1 MATDGM
7 IERGVLPAAERFRI
21 MLVGGGIYML
31 LNLAAPFNGLVGIPV
46 TFFLKNRLHL
56 TSNEVAL
63 FNLWISIPIFV
74 GFLSGFLRDRWNP
87 FGAGDRGH
95 LLIFGGASAVIYAA
109 LAFINPTYAAL
120 LAGILLVMAV
130 SQTALSA
137 AAGLISTI
145 GQQHAMAGQMST
157 TLAMATSFPAFA
169 AYLIGGA
176 LSGFLE
182 SKSPGAATQILF
194 LIAATIMA
202 VVAVFGA
209 LGPRALF
216 EAARQERST
225 TSAFADVARLLKHW
239 PIYPVLLTQLLW
251 QFAPAMGTV
260 LQFHMSNTL
269 HASDAQWGEW
279 NAIFAVSFLPVYLLY
294 GWLCQ
299 RVKLG
304 WLLWAGAVVTVF
316 QMVPLLFIHT
326 ANGAL
331 IAAAPMGAM
340 GAIAVAALTDLAI
353 RSCPPG
359 LQGTMMMLYAG
370 AYWIALRLGD
380 VWGTDLYDHHG
391 GFVTATWATIGVYAL
406 VLPVLLF
413 VPRRLLATRD
423 GEHVAV

>member
-1 MATDGM
+1 MTTDATIDH
-7 IERGVLPAAERFRI
+7 EVLPAAVRFRI
-21 MLVGGGIYML
+21 MLVGGAIYML
-31 LNLAAPFNGLVGIPV
+31 INLAAPCNGLVSIPV

-56 TSNEVAL
+56 ASHQVAM
-63 FNLWISIPIFV
+63 FNLWVSIPIFV

-95 LLIFGGASAVIYAA
+95 LLIFGGGSAVVYAA
-109 LAFINPTYAAL
+109 LAFVNPTYAAL
-120 LAGILLVMAV
+120 LAGVLLVMAV

-137 AAGLISTI
+137 AAGLTSTI
-145 GQQHAMAGQMST
+145 GQQHAMAGQMGT
-157 TLAMATSFPAFA
+157 TLAIATSFPAFA

-176 LSGFLE
+176 ISGFIE
-182 SKSPGAATQILF
+182 SKDAATAERILF
-194 LIAATIMA
+194 LIPAAIM
-202 VVAVFGA
+202 VLVAVFGA
-209 LGPRALF
+209 LGPRPLF
-216 EAARQERST
+216 EASRQDRST
-225 TSAFADVARLLKHW
+225 HSAMADVARLLKHW

-251 QFAPAMGTV
+251 QFAPAMGIV

-269 HASDAQWGEW
+269 HATDAQWGEW
-279 NAIFAVSFLPVYLLY
+279 NAIFAVSFLPIYLLY

-304 WLLWAGAVVTVF
+304 WLLWIGAVVTVF

-326 ANGAL
+326 ATGAL

-340 GAIAVAALTDLAI
+340 GAIAVVALTDLAI

-391 GFVTATWATIGVYAL
+391 GFVTATLATIGVYAL

-413 VPRRLLATRD
+413 VPRRLLATKD

>member
-1 MATDGM
+1 MTTDATIDH
-7 IERGVLPAAERFRI
+7 EVLPAAVRFRI
-21 MLVGGGIYML
+21 MLVGGAIYML
-31 LNLAAPFNGLVGIPV
+31 INLAAPCNGLVSIPV

-56 TSNEVAL
+56 ASHQVAM
-63 FNLWISIPIFV
+63 FNLWVSIPIFV

-95 LLIFGGASAVIYAA
+95 LLIFGGGSAVVYAA
-109 LAFINPTYAAL
+109 LAFVNPTYAAL
-120 LAGILLVMAV
+120 LAGVLLVMAV
-130 SQTALSA
+130 SQTAASA
-137 AAGLISTI
+137 AAGLTSTI
-145 GQQHAMAGQMST
+145 GQQHAMAGQMGT
-157 TLAMATSFPAFA
+157 TLAIATSFPAFA

-176 LSGFLE
+176 ISGFIE
-182 SKSPGAATQILF
+182 GKDAATAERILF
-194 LIAATIMA
+194 LIPAAIM
-202 VVAVFGA
+202 VLVAVFGA
-209 LGPRALF
+209 LGPRPLF
-216 EAARQERST
+216 EASRQDRST
-225 TSAFADVARLLKHW
+225 HSAMADVARLLKHW

-251 QFAPAMGTV
+251 QFAPAMGIV

-269 HASDAQWGEW
+269 HATDAQWGEW
-279 NAIFAVSFLPVYLLY
+279 NAIFAVSFLPIYLLY

-304 WLLWAGAVVTVF
+304 WLLWIGAVVTVF

-326 ANGAL
+326 ATGAL

-340 GAIAVAALTDLAI
+340 GAIAVVALTDLAI

-391 GFVTATWATIGVYAL
+391 GFVTATLATIGVYAL

-413 VPRRLLATRD
+413 VPRRLLATKD

>member
-1 MATDGM
+1 MTADAA
-7 IERGVLPAAERFRI
+7 IDHEVLPAAVRFRI
-21 MLVGGGIYML
+21 MLVGGAIYML
-31 LNLAAPFNGLVGIPV
+31 INLAAPCNGLVSIPV

-56 TSNEVAL
+56 ASHQVAM
-63 FNLWISIPIFV
+63 FNLWVSIPIFV

-95 LLIFGGASAVIYAA
+95 LLIFGGGSAVVYAA
-109 LAFINPTYAAL
+109 LAFVNPTYAAL
-120 LAGILLVMAV
+120 LAGVLLVMAV

-137 AAGLISTI
+137 AAGLTSTI
-145 GQQHAMAGQMST
+145 GQQHAMAGQMGT
-157 TLAMATSFPAFA
+157 TLAIATSFPAFA

-176 LSGFLE
+176 ISGFIE
-182 SKSPGAATQILF
+182 GKDAATAERILF
-194 LIAATIMA
+194 LIPAAIM
-202 VVAVFGA
+202 VLVAVFGA
-209 LGPRALF
+209 LGPRPLF
-216 EAARQERST
+216 EASRQDRST
-225 TSAFADVARLLKHW
+225 HSAMADVARLLKHW

-251 QFAPAMGTV
+251 QFAPAMGIV

-269 HASDAQWGEW
+269 HATDAQWGEW
-279 NAIFAVSFLPVYLLY
+279 NAIFAVSFLPIYLLY

-304 WLLWAGAVVTVF
+304 WLLWIGAVVTVF

-326 ANGAL
+326 ATGAL

-340 GAIAVAALTDLAI
+340 GAIAVVALTDLAI

-391 GFVTATWATIGVYAL
+391 GFVTATLATIGVYAL

-413 VPRRLLATRD
+413 VPRRLLATKD

>member
-1 MATDGM
+1 MASETV
-7 IERGVLPAAERFRI
+7 IEREVLPAAARFRI
-21 MLVGGGIYML
+21 MLVGGAIYML
-31 LNLAAPFNGLVGIPV
+31 INLAAPFNGLVSIPV

-56 TSNEVAL
+56 ASHQVAM
-63 FNLWISIPIFV
+63 FNLWISLPIFV

-95 LLIFGGASAVIYAA
+95 LLIFGGGSAVVYAI
-109 LAFINPTYAAL
+109 LAFVNPTYAAL
-120 LAGILLVMAV
+120 LAGVLLVMAV

-137 AAGLISTI
+137 AAGLTSAI

-176 LSGFLE
+176 ISSFIE
-182 SKSPGAATQILF
+182 AKDAATAERILF
-194 LIAATIMA
+194 LIPAAIM
-202 VVAVFGA
+202 VLVAVFGA
-209 LGPRALF
+209 LGPKQLF
-216 EAARQERST
+216 EAGQQERAT
-225 TSAFADVARLLKHW
+225 NTALADVVRLLKHW

-269 HASDAQWGEW
+269 HATDAQWGQW

-299 RVKLG
+299 KVALG
-304 WLLWAGAVVTVF
+304 WLLWIGAVITVF

-326 ANGAL
+326 ATGAL
-331 IAAAPMGAM
+331 IAAAPMGAL
-340 GAIAVAALTDLAI
+340 GAIAIVALTDLAI

-370 AYWIALRLGD
+370 AFWIAVRLGD
-380 VWGTDLYDHHG
+380 IWGTDLYDHHG
-391 GFVTATWATIGVYAL
+391 GFATATWATIGVYAL

-423 GEHVAV
+423 GEHIAV